1 MFVGVEAIGFSMR
14 FLKLMAE
21 QFMLM
26 GELLYLYTLKFLLII
41 ARDLLGGII
50 AIGFIRSFVIF
61 LLATTI
67 LVWYL
72 TLLANI

>member
-1 MFVGVEAIGFSMR
+1 
-14 FLKLMAE
+14 MAE

-50 AIGFIRSFVIF
+50 AIGYTRSVLLF
-61 LLATTI
+61 LVATTI

-72 TLLANI
+72 TLLANG

>member
-1 MFVGVEAIGFSMR
+1 
-14 FLKLMAE
+14 
-21 QFMLM
+21 M

-50 AIGFIRSFVIF
+50 AIGYTRSVVIF
-61 LLATTI
+61 LIAMTM

-72 TLLANI
+72 TLLAPK

>member
-1 MFVGVEAIGFSMR
+1 MTY
-14 FLKLMAE
+14 LKIMAE
-21 QFMLM
+21 QFLLT

-50 AIGFIRSFVIF
+50 AIGYFRSVMI
-61 LLATTI
+61 LLISMTI

-72 TLLANI
+72 TLLANG

>member
-1 MFVGVEAIGFSMR
+1 MKH
-14 FLKLMAE
+14 LKLVAE

-26 GELLYLYTLKFLLII
+26 GELMYLYTMKFFLTI

-50 AIGFIRSFVIF
+50 AIGYTRSFVIF
-61 LLATTI
+61 LISLTM

-72 TLLANI
+72 TLLAPK

>member
-1 MFVGVEAIGFSMR
+1 
-14 FLKLMAE
+14 
-21 QFMLM
+21 MLM

>member
-1 MFVGVEAIGFSMR
+1 MTTLLKELKFV
-14 FLKLMAE
+14 AE
-21 QFMLM
+21 QFKLM

-50 AIGFIRSFVIF
+50 AIGYTRSVVIF
-61 LLATTI
+61 LISMTI

-72 TLLANI
+72 TLLAST